1 MTKSPAPK
9 VLKTIFQARYAAKL
23 GFYDRLMAA
32 AQKLEEFPHWQTN
45 RLEVLLKDPDHRCS
59 LVIGNQAF
67 AYDQDSGDPELEK
80 GRIGASVE
88 RLPEALGIESFV
100 RLGLRRYY
108 VAPVDMDFA
117 SLVAV
122 VNVKL
127 LSQDEAL
134 RRVMPS
140 RVEDL
145 MYRVDVAD
153 DEYSYH
159 IMVGPVRRAEIPRLV
174 GFDLENHL
182 HPETRPSE
190 MSKILASYPE
200 VAVLFDVDLYR
211 MGEIAT
217 AEATGFVE
225 SGRTR
230 IDELVAGLGEYVL
243 TTEVTR

>member
-9 VLKTIFQARYAAKL
+9 AFKTIFQARYAAKL
-23 GFYDRLMAA
+23 GFYDRLMLAA
-32 AQKLEEFPHWQTN
+32 EKLEEYPHWQTN

-59 LVIGNQAF
+59 LVIGSQAF
-67 AYDQDSGDPELEK
+67 AYDQDSSDPALEK
-80 GRIGASVE
+80 ARIETAVE
-88 RLPEALGIESFV
+88 QLPAALGIDSFV
-100 RLGLRRYY
+100 RLGLRRHYL
-108 VAPVDMDFA
+108 APVDMDFA

-134 RRVMPS
+134 RKVMPS

-145 MYRVDVAD
+145 MYRVDAAD
-153 DEYSYH
+153 DDYSYH
-159 IMVGPVRRAEIPRLV
+159 ITVGPVRRAEIPRLI

-182 HPETRPSE
+182 HPGTATAE
-190 MSKILASYPE
+190 MSKVLASYPE
-200 VAVLFDVDLYR
+200 VATLFDVDLYR

-217 AEATGFVE
+217 AEAAGFVK